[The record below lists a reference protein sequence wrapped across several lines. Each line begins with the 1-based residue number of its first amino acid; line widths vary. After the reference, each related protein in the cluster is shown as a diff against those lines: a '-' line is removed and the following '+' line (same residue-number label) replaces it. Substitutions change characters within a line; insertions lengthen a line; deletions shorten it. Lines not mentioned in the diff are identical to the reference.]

1 MQGRR
6 QDGPSGKG
14 SLRDLVASVS
24 ASPTSRGP
32 QAGSPTGVVDREG
45 LVFSV
50 MDVTRFNRGSASIG
64 LLALFVVML
73 LMPSCARTA
82 QKINPAAYTKEIEQY
97 RTERLAELKSDSG
110 YLSLIGLFWLK
121 EGENKFGS
129 DPANEVVL
137 PKEKVSR
144 VAGAFI
150 LKSGV
155 VRLEAPANS
164 NITASDKPVTSLE
177 LKSDADDKPTVLHLG
192 SLSLQIIKRGDKLG
206 VRVKDKDNAARSNFA
221 GIESYPVDQKW
232 RVEARFESY
241 NPPKK
246 MPIMNILGM
255 ESGEDSPGA
264 VAFEVEGKAYRLD
277 AIKEKGEPKLFM
289 IFADNTSGKETYPAG
304 RYLYVEPPDSA
315 GRMIID
321 FNKAYSPPCA
331 FTKYATCPLPPK
343 QNRLPFAIEAGEKY
357 SRHAQ

>member
-1 MQGRR
+1 MFAL
-6 QDGPSGKG
+6 
-14 SLRDLVASVS
+14 SLLIA
-24 ASPTSRGP
+24 A
-32 QAGSPTGVVDREG
+32 
-45 LVFSV
+45 
-50 MDVTRFNRGSASIG
+50 
-64 LLALFVVML
+64 LLAT
-73 LMPSCARTA
+73 SCT
-82 QKINPAAYTKEIEQY
+82 QPAAKVDQKAYAEEIEQY
-97 RTERLAELKSDSG
+97 RTARLAELKSDSG

-129 DPANEVVL
+129 DPANEIIL

-144 VAGAFI
+144 VAGVFV
-150 LKSGV
+150 LKNGV

-164 NITASDKPVTSLE
+164 KITASDKPVTSLE
-177 LKSDADDKPTVLHLG
+177 LKSDADDKPTVLQLG

-206 VRVKDKDNAARSNFA
+206 VRAKDKDNPTRSNFI
-221 GIESYPVDQKW
+221 GIESYSTDLKW
-232 RVEARFESY
+232 RLEARFEPY

-246 MPIMNILGM
+246 MPIVNILGM

-289 IFADNTSGKETYPAG
+289 IFADNTSGKDTYPAG
-304 RYLYVEPPDSA
+304 RYLYVDPPDAA

-331 FTKYATCPLPPK
+331 FTKFATCPLPPR

-357 SRHAQ
+357 SRHP

>member
-1 MQGRR
+1 
-6 QDGPSGKG
+6 
-14 SLRDLVASVS
+14 
-24 ASPTSRGP
+24 
-32 QAGSPTGVVDREG
+32 
-45 LVFSV
+45 

-64 LLALFVVML
+64 LFALSVISIALVAT
-73 LMPSCARTA
+73 SCARPTA
-82 QKINPAAYTKEIEQY
+82 TIDRTAYAKEIEQY
-97 RTERLAELKSDSG
+97 RIARLAELKSDSG

-129 DPANEVVL
+129 DPANEIIL

-144 VAGAFI
+144 VAGVFV
-150 LKSGV
+150 LKNGV

-164 NITASDKPVTSLE
+164 NITASDKPATSLE
-177 LKSDADDKPTVLHLG
+177 LKSDADDQPTVLHLG

-206 VRVKDKDNAARSNFA
+206 VRVKDKDNPARSSFA
-221 GIESYPVDQKW
+221 GIESYPADQKW
-232 RVEARFESY
+232 RLEARLEPY

-246 MPIMNILGM
+246 MPIVNILGM

-264 VAFEVEGKAYRLD
+264 VAFEVEGKVYRLD

-289 IFADNTSGKETYPAG
+289 IFADSTSGKETYPAG
-304 RYLYVEPPDSA
+304 RYLYVDPPDPS

-331 FTKYATCPLPPK
+331 FTKFATCPLPPR

-357 SRHAQ
+357 SRHPQ